1 MSHNMAGG
9 PKMYLISFSFSFLFF
24 SFLPFLLFLSSPLLS
39 SPLLSSPLLSSPLL
53 SSPLLNDY
61 IISALF
67 PLFYT
72 PMTPPPSCSTNKK
85 MSKMS
90 SHTPFLM
97 STNTTPSEL
106 TPFRLKR
113 STFLMSRQDSTE
125 VCVYVCAVVCMCVC
139 SCHRRL
145 CCCSNNS
152 WTSWIGI
159 CLCLLLR

>member
-9 PKMYLISFSFSFLFF
+9 PKMYLIYFSFFSFLFL
-24 SFLPFLLFLSSPLLS
+24 SFLSFLSSFSSLPLLS
-39 SPLLSSPLLSSPLL
+39 SPLLSWMIISFLLL
-53 SSPLLNDY
+53 
-61 IISALF
+61 ISALF

-72 PMTPPPSCSTNKK
+72 PMTPPPSCSTNK